1 MLHFVPYGVFVK
13 QMKNVVKVCEISFSS
28 PMGCLLNYPYDK
40 KEDYSDGISSPMG
53 NLLNVSCG
61 KDSELE
67 KALFRPLWGI
77 C

>member
-1 MLHFVPYGVFVK
+1 
-13 QMKNVVKVCEISFSS
+13 MKNVVKVCEISFSS

-53 NLLNVSCG
+53 KLLNPIVLNT
-61 KDSELE
+61 ETVQHN
-67 KALFRPLWGI
+67 FRPLWGN